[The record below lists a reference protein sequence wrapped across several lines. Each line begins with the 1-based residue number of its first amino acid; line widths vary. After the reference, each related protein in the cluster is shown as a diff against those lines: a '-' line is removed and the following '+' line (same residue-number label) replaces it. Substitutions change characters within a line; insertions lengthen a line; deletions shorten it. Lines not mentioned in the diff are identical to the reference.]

1 MAAILGAERG
11 KSQIK
16 KCGKNLLRFFTALF
30 TGRLTSWEVTYWI
43 Y

>member
-16 KCGKNLLRFFTALF
+16 KCGENLLRFFTALEVGIYPLK
-30 TGRLTSWEVTYWI
+30 TGK
-43 Y
+43 

>member
-16 KCGKNLLRFFTALF
+16 KCGKNLLRFFTALKIDIF
-30 TGRLTSWEVTYWI
+30 PLELKER
-43 Y
+43 